1 MRRTAS
7 AFAAG
12 KQTGIAFAHGGKII
26 AVTFDTALL
35 APASLLR
42 RAALLLPDSSVLAG
56 GWQDSDVRSAAVPS
70 ALRKHWPVTAVT
82 FLDRAGAL
90 DAWYGSLPLYLFVI
104 LGPALAGGWL
114 AALLVGAFERQQKAA
129 HAIRN
134 LKTLRPVEARLMVRL
149 AAAERAAAEAA
160 RSKSEFTAHMSHEL
174 RTPLNAVI
182 GFSEVIGEE
191 FYGPAGHPK
200 YVEYARDIA
209 DAGRNL
215 HAKIGDIL
223 EFSNIEAGRYPLL
236 PEFVDLAEIA
246 STCVDDQ
253 KGRAFSRRVDLAVGF
268 AEPGLVRADP
278 RALKRIFS
286 NLLVNA
292 LDYTAQGGRVR
303 VNINDE
309 EGTLVARIADSG
321 AGFSG
326 AEQRQAGKRLS
337 AFRPRRHGH
346 WRGPGPGHRHG
357 IGAAAGR
364 RDAAVFRA
372 WRRMRDGIAAA
383 PDLTAASLMPTNTI
397 VLIAPAAAAARTNQ
411 RLHQGRLAPLR
422 ARVDNRLAFIG
433 GEIVDRVLE
442 HQDRFFLKPAVGR
455 THLFQR
461 RREGVRG
468 VGRRGKDA
476 KGVQTRPARGLARL
490 PDRIAMFG
498 NDPAHLGLPVRGKTA
513 RDLARRELAARLG
526 DKAAL
531 HRPAEADDDQCD
543 QSQVQ
548 A

>member
-1 MRRTAS
+1 MRAFSAPFGSAAALADAGARRLVRNVRLTVPICLFLICGSFAAATLLSMRMDRTHALNEAALFEAARAHDLASVAGAALDRMAEAGIAYADNPGSDPHVPGLHNVAVYDRNGAVLALLHGRDVPKPPRAAFAADSS

-12 KQTGIAFAHGGKII
+12 RQSGIAFAHDGKLI
-26 AVTFDTALL
+26 AVTFDAAIL
-35 APASLLR
+35 APTSLLN

-70 ALRKHWPVTAVT
+70 AVRKHWPVTAVT

-149 AAAERAAAEAA
+149 AAAERAAVEAA

-236 PEFVDLAEIA
+236 PEFVDLGEIA
-246 STCVDDQ
+246 AACVDEQ
-253 KGRAFSRRVDLAVGF
+253 KGRAFSRRIDLAVGF

-292 LDYTAQGGRVR
+292 LDYTAEGGRVR
-303 VNINDE
+303 VDIQDE
-309 EGTLVARIADSG
+309 EGTLVARIVDSG

-326 AEQRQAGKRLS
+326 AEQRQAGN
-337 AFRPRRHGH
+337 A
-346 WRGPGPGHRHG
+346 
-357 IGAAAGR
+357 
-364 RDAAVFRA
+364 
-372 WRRMRDGIAAA
+372 
-383 PDLTAASLMPTNTI
+383 
-397 VLIAPAAAAARTNQ
+397 
-411 RLHQGRLAPLR
+411 
-422 ARVDNRLAFIG
+422 
-433 GEIVDRVLE
+433 
-442 HQDRFFLKPAVGR
+442 
-455 THLFQR
+455 FQR
-461 RREGVRG
+461 FDRAGTVTG
-468 VGRRGKDA
+468 AGL
-476 KGVQTRPARGLARL
+476 GLA
-490 PDRIAMFG
+490 IAME
-498 NDPAHLGLPVRGKTA
+498 
-513 RDLARRELAARLG
+513 LARRLGGAMRLSSEPGAGCVMELRLL
-526 DKAAL
+526 KISL
-531 HRPAEADDDQCD
+531 PHH
-543 QSQVQ
+543 
-548 A
+548 